1 MIGDGTYLM
10 APTEL
15 VTAAQEELK
24 LTVVVLDNGGYGSID
39 ALALDQ
45 DGRQRRQPVRA
56 PRRRRP
62 SPSTIAAIA
71 EGFGCRGVR
80 ADDAAGL
87 GRALAEARL
96 GDTTTVI
103 HCPTVPGRPLLDSGA
118 FWDLGVPETAG
129 DAAVRALAE
138 RHLRERAQRQRWL

>member
-1 MIGDGTYLM
+1 M
-10 APTEL
+10 
-15 VTAAQEELK
+15 
-24 LTVVVLDNGGYGSID
+24 VVLDNGGYGSID
-39 ALALDQ
+39 QLALTKTGVSVGNRFERR
-45 DGRQRRQPVRA
+45 DGAPV
-56 PRRRRP
+56 
-62 SPSTIAAIA
+62 SVDIAAVA

-87 GRALAEARL
+87 GRALADARL

-138 RHLRERAQRQRWL
+138 RHLRERAQRQRSL